1 MAIEGMATRVGCTGD
16 ITQRLLGDGTPYVT
30 DNGNF
35 ILDCHFGQIHKPEA
49 LSGALTQVPGVV
61 ENGLFLGIADV
72 AIVAGEEGITTLEI
86 DGS

>member
-1 MAIEGMATRVGCTGD
+1 MAIEGMATRVGCVGE
-16 ITQRLLGDGTPYVT
+16 IKQRMLEDGTPYIT

-35 ILDCHFGQIHKPEA
+35 ILDAHFGQIEKPEA

-72 AIVAGEEGITTLEI
+72 AIIAGQDGITTLEI
-86 DGS
+86 DGA